1 MLARITGDSA
11 LCDVNLTQQ
20 RHADAVRDA
29 YDALAAAAGGLDQ
42 GMPLDVILVDVQA
55 AWRALGQITGETA
68 DDALITRI
76 FSAFCLG
83 K

>member
-29 YDALAAAAGGLDQ
+29 YDALAAAAGGWIR
-42 GMPLDVILVDVQA
+42 GCPWTSSSSTFRRCA
-55 AWRALGQITGETA
+55 RLGQITGETA